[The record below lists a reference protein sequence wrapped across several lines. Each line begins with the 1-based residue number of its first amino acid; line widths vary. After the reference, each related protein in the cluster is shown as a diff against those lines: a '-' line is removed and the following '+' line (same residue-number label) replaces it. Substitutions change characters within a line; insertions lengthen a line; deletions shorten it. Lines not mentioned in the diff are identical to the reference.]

1 MKSSKIKYIDIS
13 AQVLTD
19 IFKRA
24 IKGRV
29 PQDSEVL
36 RVNYNILTNN
46 FEVVVYSEEF
56 PELVEGSQIPRLED
70 PVISEDVLK

>member
-1 MKSSKIKYIDIS
+1 MKSSKVKRLDVS
-13 AQVLTD
+13 AQIITD
-19 IFKRA
+19 LCKRA
-24 IKGRV
+24 IKGRL

-56 PELVEGSQIPRLED
+56 PELKEGSLIPKLED